1 MLFKGMNV
9 KPGNKAD
16 EYLCACKLNP
26 YLPACAGCGRSCGY
40 WPVWTN
46 ESSAGNL

>member
-1 MLFKGMNV
+1 MNV
-9 KPGNKAD
+9 KPGNKTED
-16 EYLCACKLNP
+16 YLSAGKWCP

-46 ESSAGNL
+46 ESSAGNLRKI